1 MVDTNTFLPY
11 DRYVSDIHLFTF
23 TFSPFSSIIYPII
36 HLFLRRH
43 VAIPASGRNIS
54 YVGTQERPTAG
65 TAFFTTAGTTCYN
78 CRDNYCISPKNVVSL
93 HRQ

>member
-65 TAFFTTAGTTCYN
+65 TAFFTTAGTSRFK
-78 CRDNYCISPKNVVSL
+78 CRDKYCISPKNVVSL

>member
-65 TAFFTTAGTTCYN
+65 TSRFK